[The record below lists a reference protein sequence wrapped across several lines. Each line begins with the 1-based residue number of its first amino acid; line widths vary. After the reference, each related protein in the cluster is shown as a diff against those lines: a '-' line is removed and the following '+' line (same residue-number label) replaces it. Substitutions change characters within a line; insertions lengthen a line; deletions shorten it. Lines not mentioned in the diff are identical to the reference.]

1 MLLVGFVCIIIFL
14 WRSLILKQITGVR
27 TRDLKVLTAIRRVRR
42 LLCSSVEDA
51 KFDPSKDRAGYVPG
65 MSRRKK
71 VRFQKQTSRDI
82 LLKKRTLNRRASTPC

>member
-1 MLLVGFVCIIIFL
+1 MLVVGFVCIVIFI

-27 TRDLKVLTAIRRVRR
+27 TRDLTVLTAIRRVRR

-51 KFDPSKDRAGYVPG
+51 QFDPSKDRAGYVPG

-71 VRFQKQTSRDI
+71 VRFQKQSSRNI
-82 LLKKRTLNRRASTPC
+82 LLKKLKY